1 MEEHTLGRRFRDIDS
16 SGDAAQ
22 LLEYLDGYGSIPAVR
37 EEKQASLA
45 LLELGRGAAAL
56 DVGCGTGDDVL
67 ALAAL
72 VGPDGAAVGV
82 DPSASAIAEAKR
94 RGAGVRQ
101 ASFREASA
109 EHLPYPDATFDACRS
124 DRTFQHLAD
133 PEAALRELIRVTR
146 PGGRLAVTEVMN
158 ILLIDGA
165 PDPSTTGRT
174 VLGELWASRE
184 RTTWIG
190 YMLPLLIGR
199 AGLVGAGARSQERAV
214 SSFDAIQRMF
224 PVRRLAHSAVS
235 AGRLAA
241 ADADRWLADLDSAAE
256 RGGLELR
263 MMFLHAYG
271 VKPPA

>member
-22 LLEYLDGYGSIPAVR
+22 LLDYLDGYGSIPAVR
-37 EEKQASLA
+37 DEKRASLA
-45 LLELGRGAAAL
+45 LLELEPGGAAL
-56 DVGCGTGDDVL
+56 DVGCGSGDDVI

-82 DPSASAIAEAKR
+82 DPSAAAIAEAKR
-94 RGAGVRQ
+94 RAAGVPQ
-101 ASFREASA
+101 ASFREARA
-109 EHLPYPDATFDACRS
+109 EELPFPDATFDACRS

-133 PEAALRELIRVTR
+133 PEAALRELIRVAR

-158 ILLIDGA
+158 VLLMDGV
-165 PDPSTTGRT
+165 PDESPSGRT
-174 VLGELWASRE
+174 VLGELWSARD
-184 RTTWIG
+184 RTTWVG

-214 SSFDAIQRMF
+214 GSLDVIERMF
-224 PVRRLAHSAVS
+224 PVRRLARSAVS
-235 AGRLAA
+235 AGRLPA
-241 ADADRWLADLDSAAE
+241 ADADRWVEALESAAE

-263 MMFLHAYG
+263 MTFLHAYG
-271 VKPPA
+271 VKPRA